1 MATSKKKKTTKKA
14 APKKAKVDIAKPVV
28 LPPGW
33 VEYDGQI
40 FSSQRKVESYKHRQ
54 AVARG
59 EA

>member
-1 MATSKKKKTTKKA
+1 MATSKKKTTKKA
-14 APKKAKVDIAKPVV
+14 APKKTEVNIATPVV

-33 VEYDGQI
+33 VEYDGQT
-40 FSSQRKVESYKHRQ
+40 FSSKRKVESYKRRQ